1 MGFMLSLVVALV
13 CDLTVSKVV
22 HLLVFDKVSDVI
34 ITNPHV
40 QLSVFRTV
48 VCTPKL
54 QKCQFLNNGAL
65 GLSLPGSEEMLC
77 QTINAEFIQKALG
90 RAAHVIFCYQLQH
103 VTIRSV
109 PCDVPFYGNTTS
121 FFSSYC
127 AVVCCMELHARSN
140 VGLFFFFPPPVHTC
154 WS

>member
-1 MGFMLSLVVALV
+1 MYNCPYLG
-13 CDLTVSKVV
+13 
-22 HLLVFDKVSDVI
+22 
-34 ITNPHV
+34 
-40 QLSVFRTV
+40 QWY
-48 VCTPKL
+48 CTPKL

-140 VGLFFFFPPPVHTC
+140 MGLFFYFFSTTSAHMLVITSASLNFRHNVLIVC
-154 WS
+154 MLLFSLK